1 MSPDPDRD
9 VLRAIAQGNREAIT
23 ELYDRHAPHL
33 LNYLAHL
40 TDDAN
45 VAQDLVQDLFVV
57 VWRDAERFRGQSSV
71 RTWLFGIAHHLGVTA
86 LRRKRTLP
94 LDESCGNGLA
104 DSSPDLEDL
113 AVLAVDQERLEQAL
127 RTLSVMQRVVVELVF
142 YHSRAR
148 AEIAQILECPLGT
161 VKSRLHYAL
170 RALTHAMREKE
181 DNLEG
186 EERG

>member
-9 VLRAIAQGNREAIT
+9 VLRAVALGNQEAIT

-40 TDDAN
+40 IDDADA
-45 VAQDLVQDLFVV
+45 AQDLVQDLFVV
-57 VWRDAERFRGQSSV
+57 VWRDAEQFRGQSSV
-71 RTWLFGIAHHLGVTA
+71 RSWLFGIAHHLGVTA

-94 LDESCGNGLA
+94 LNESYSHSLA

-113 AVLAVDQERLEQAL
+113 AVLTVDRERLEEAL

-142 YHSRAR
+142 YHSWTR
-148 AEIAQILECPLGT
+148 AEIAQILGCPLGT

-170 RALTHAMREKE
+170 SALTYTMREKE
-181 DNLEG
+181 DN
-186 EERG
+186 